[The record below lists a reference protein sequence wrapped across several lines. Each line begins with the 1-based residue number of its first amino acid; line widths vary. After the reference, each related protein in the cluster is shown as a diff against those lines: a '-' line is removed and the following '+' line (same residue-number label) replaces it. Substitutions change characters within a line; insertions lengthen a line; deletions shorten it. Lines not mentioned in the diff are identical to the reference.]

1 MINQGKRLE
10 ILMDELGFNQTKLG
24 EELNLGQTAISAL
37 VRGKSTLSG
46 KNLIKLSNVC
56 KVALGK
62 QLNLNWLM
70 LNIGEMFIEKE
81 PPFLD
86 KLKKEGFEV
95 GEDRV
100 LRKKD

>member
-24 EELNLGQTAISAL
+24 KELGLGQTAISAL

-46 KNLIKLSNVC
+46 KNLVKLFDICMTV
-56 KVALGK
+56 LGK

-70 LNIGEMFIEKE
+70 LNIGEMFIT
-81 PPFLD
+81 
-86 KLKKEGFEV
+86 
-95 GEDRV
+95 
-100 LRKKD
+100 KD